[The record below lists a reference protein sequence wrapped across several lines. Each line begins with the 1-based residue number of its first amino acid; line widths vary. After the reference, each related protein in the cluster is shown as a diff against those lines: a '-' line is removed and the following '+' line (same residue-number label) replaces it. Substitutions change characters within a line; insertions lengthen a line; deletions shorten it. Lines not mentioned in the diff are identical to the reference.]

1 MSRPCFRLATVEYR
15 HLLNEAEGR
24 VHRRAGCAVLRSSGT
39 ALATRIECIVRITG
53 AAYHSTRIVI
63 PSCLVRALL
72 SHSDRHAV

>member
-1 MSRPCFRLATVEYR
+1 M
-15 HLLNEAEGR
+15 LNEAEGR

-39 ALATRIECIVRITG
+39 ALATQIDCIVRITG
-53 AAYHSTRIVI
+53 AALYSARIVI

>member
-1 MSRPCFRLATVEYR
+1 MRVHCV
-15 HLLNEAEGR
+15 LNEAEGR
-24 VHRRAGCAVLRSSGT
+24 VHRRAGCAVPRSSDT

-53 AAYHSTRIVI
+53 AALHSARIVI